1 MPRLAASALIAATC
15 SVALLPSSAADAPR
29 IAKATPA
36 GRAPAAAPL
45 PEPPAGADATVY
57 AAWLRG
63 LSRTERARV
72 DAFCRKNPVEPEA
85 SCGGIGPLHI
95 PEPPSMMPRPKGAAQ
110 AGPTISRDDWRRSLT
125 KAQRAYVDRYCRSE
139 RWAYSTLCGGTPLV
153 LSFDGAPV
161 RFAQT
166 VGRFALSPGDPVATD
181 WPTAATPWLALDRDG
196 DGQITSGAELFGSS
210 TELPDGAAARHG
222 FDALATLDANRDG
235 RLDAAD
241 PEFGALL
248 LWADRDGDRRSAPD
262 ELSPASAI
270 VESIS
275 LAYRFDA
282 RCDAR
287 LNCEGERAAL
297 RWRDGDRIREGAVVD
312 VYLHYQ

>member
-1 MPRLAASALIAATC
+1 MPRLAAAALIAATC

-36 GRAPAAAPL
+36 GRQPTAASPL
-45 PEPPAGADATVY
+45 PEPPAGADATAY

-72 DAFCRKNPVEPEA
+72 D
-85 SCGGIGPLHI
+85 
-95 PEPPSMMPRPKGAAQ
+95 
-110 AGPTISRDDWRRSLT
+110 RS
-125 KAQRAYVDRYCRSE
+125 CRSE
-139 RWAYSTLCGGTPLV
+139 RWASSTLCGGTPLV

-166 VGRFALSPGDPVATD
+166 AGRFALSPGDPVATD

-196 DGQITSGAELFGSS
+196 DGQITSGAELFGNS
-210 TELPDGAAARHG
+210 TQLPDGAAARHG
-222 FDALATLDANRDG
+222 FDALAALDANRDG

-248 LWADRDGDRRSAPD
+248 LWTDRDGDRRSTPD

-270 VESIS
+270 VESLS
-275 LAYRFDA
+275 LAYRFDG